1 MAKEKIY
8 SSAKSFAQL
17 SRHTLGAFLC
27 TMAYRK
33 VHCHQHSM
41 GLGSLVGFSHLLVPV
56 CSLQIAVCSRAAK
69 HTHSGPPYSI
79 ARCVIFIFMKT
90 LKSG

>member
-1 MAKEKIY
+1 MAKKQIY

-27 TMAYRK
+27 TVAYRK

-41 GLGSLVGFSHLLVPV
+41 GLGCLAGSSHLLVSV
-56 CSLQIAVCSRAAK
+56 CSLQIAGCSHAAK
-69 HTHSGPPYSI
+69 HTPSGPPHSV